1 MNKKGFTLIE
11 LLIVVAIIGIIAAI
25 AIPNL
30 LVALQKGK
38 QKATMGDMKSIGTAI
53 ESYIVDW
60 SFCPSPGSAVG
71 TSIVTAMDLGWFR
84 PFYIKVLPLRDG
96 WGAAFRYTCG
106 TIGSG
111 FQDAYSLT
119 SYGKNNIVSGP
130 ASGDYEVLTLADFN
144 NDIMYSNG
152 QFTLGPRIKR

>member
-38 QKATMGDMKSIGTAI
+38 QKATMGDLKSVGNAI

-60 SFCPSPGSAVG
+60 SFAPQGATTLAG
-71 TSIVTAMDLGWFR
+71 LDQGWFR
-84 PFYIKVLPLRDG
+84 PFYIKILPLIDG
-96 WGAAFRYTCG
+96 WGTGFLYESGAAPGPT
-106 TIGSG
+106 
-111 FQDAYSLT
+111 QDAYSVQSNGRDKTDDNMAIGEYDVRALT
-119 SYGKNNIVSGP
+119 
-130 ASGDYEVLTLADFN
+130 DFD
-144 NDIMYSNG
+144 NDIIYSNG
-152 QFTLGPRIKR
+152 QFTVGPRVKR